1 MKTLT
6 ELKTAIMT
14 KKSYKIL
21 GKEVFVLRNRIKYAN
36 DLNTS
41 ESEVLEIANEIKYIK
56 DFIAKNCEVI
66 NVEYFIGNKVYY
78 TKAFEIENTAFKGF
92 GEITS
97 YYRPRIVAEITQEMI
112 LKQNSEINVP

>member
-41 ESEVLEIANEIKYIK
+41 ESEVLEGFREA
-56 DFIAKNCEVI
+56 NCEIV
-66 NVEYFIGNKVYY
+66 NVNFSIGSRDYNKKAYKVGKSLYTCTGLTKLTAYFSP
-78 TKAFEIENTAFKGF
+78 EIIP
-92 GEITS
+92 EITEQMIQDSISDS
-97 YYRPRIVAEITQEMI
+97 YYY
-112 LKQNSEINVP
+112 